1 MNLSQRQG
9 SSGKAFAAM
18 KLAALMAVVWVGLS
32 LTGAPVQSEQ
42 AEISYDGL
50 ELVEST
56 RAAAVYVDPEV
67 DFSSY
72 TRYMMLEPYV
82 AFKKNW
88 ERDTRVGGRRV
99 PKSHIDK
106 MKAAAADLLNEAFK
120 QELESDAGFP
130 LVTEP
135 GDDVLLL
142 RSAIVDLVVT
152 APDVPTG
159 GRSQQYTTSSIQ
171 ATLYLEMFD
180 SVTGDILARAI
191 DRQMVR
197 DSGYAKWTNS
207 VTNQAD
213 ARRIFT
219 RWAGWLRESWGEIRD
234 QNQAARKGS

>member
-1 MNLSQRQG
+1 
-9 SSGKAFAAM
+9 M
-18 KLAALMAVVWVGLS
+18 KLAALVIVAAGCLS
-32 LTGAPVQSEQ
+32 IAPVQSEQ

-88 ERDTRVGGRRV
+88 ERDTRVSGRRV
-99 PKSHIDK
+99 PKSHIDQIK
-106 MKAAAADLLNEAFK
+106 TTAAELLNEVFE
-120 QELESDAGFP
+120 QELETNDGFP

-135 GDDVLLL
+135 GEDVLLL

-191 DRQMVR
+191 DRQVVR
-197 DSGYAKWTNS
+197 DSGYAQWTNS
-207 VTNQAD
+207 VTNRAD
-213 ARRIFT
+213 ARRIFA
-219 RWAGWLRESWGEIRD
+219 RWAGWLRQSWEEIRAE
-234 QNQAARKGS
+234 NEAARKGS